1 MNTLHI
7 AESALPAYSHAFGRT
22 LSIDDL
28 RSRTPAVFAGNAS
41 ARTRPTYR
49 FINTEDVLH
58 ALLEAGFQ
66 PSAAQQTRSR
76 RGSDSPY
83 ARHMIRLRPMR
94 ESITLVDC
102 IPEICLINAHDGTS
116 SYQLLAGL
124 YWPLCTNG
132 LLCRI
137 GDFAVER
144 IPHRSD
150 VIADVV
156 AGALRIAAQFDR
168 IGTVVKAMAARTLTE
183 SEQLQLA

>member
-1 MNTLHI
+1 MNTLHV

-41 ARTRPTYR
+41 ARTKPTYR
-49 FINTEDVLH
+49 FINTADVLH
-58 ALLEAGFQ
+58 ALFEAGFQ

-76 RGSDSPY
+76 RGSDSTY

-116 SYQLLAGL
+116 AYLRLDV
-124 YWPLCTNG
+124 LCHP
-132 LLCRI
+132 I
-137 GDFAVER
+137 E
-144 IPHRSD
+144 
-150 VIADVV
+150 
-156 AGALRIAAQFDR
+156 
-168 IGTVVKAMAARTLTE
+168 
-183 SEQLQLA
+183 